1 MNDDALTKRLA
12 DTTLALCSIAS
23 VTGDERAIA
32 DELERRVRQLPHVS
46 CRRVGE
52 TVIAEIGKG
61 PVLALF
67 GHSDTVKP
75 ATDQPLGVA
84 GDRVFGCGASDMKGG
99 LAVML
104 ELLGE
109 ASRGDFSGHALRCVF
124 YDKEEGPAD
133 ASGILPALEAGVD
146 RDVDL
151 ALCLEPTDNRVE
163 AGCIGGL
170 HVRVV
175 FPGKRAHSARPWQ
188 GHNAIYEAIELLTTL
203 RDRPRRAVEVDG
215 LVFYEVLNATM
226 ASTENSRNV
235 IPDRFTLNLNFRFAP
250 GRSTDDALAE
260 LRALVPVNAELHVED
275 IAPSGA
281 VRLSHPRLRAWI
293 ARRGL
298 TVASKQAW
306 TDVARLAA
314 RGLTAVN
321 FGPGA
326 TAEAHQARE
335 SIAIASLVEHHQAL
349 RDLLGKEP
357 SPGSFDLPR

>member
-1 MNDDALTKRLA
+1 MSSDAALAKRLA
-12 DTTLALCSIAS
+12 DTTMALCRIAS
-23 VTGDERAIA
+23 VTGAERAIA
-32 DELERRVRQLPHVS
+32 DDLEARVRALPGVR

-52 TVIAEIGKG
+52 SIVADIGAG

-75 ATDQPLGVA
+75 AADQPLGID

-104 ELLGE
+104 ELLAE
-109 ASRGDFSGHALRCVF
+109 ASRGGLSERALRCVF
-124 YDKEEGPAD
+124 YDKEEGPAEE
-133 ASGILPALEAGVD
+133 SGILPLLEGDDAVV
-146 RDVDL
+146 RDVEL
-151 ALCLEPTDNRVE
+151 ALCLEPTDCRVE

-170 HVRVV
+170 HARVT
-175 FPGKRAHSARPWQ
+175 FKGKRAHSARPWQ
-188 GHNAIYEAIELLTTL
+188 GHNAIYEATGLLTTL
-203 RDRPRRAVEVDG
+203 RDRPRRAVEVEG
-215 LVFYEVLNATM
+215 LVFYEVMNATM

-250 GRSTDDALAE
+250 GRTVEDALSE
-260 LRALVPVNAELHVED
+260 LRAVVPAEAELEVID
-275 IAPSGA
+275 VAPSGA
-281 VRLSHPRLRAWI
+281 VRLSHPRLHAWI
-293 ARRGL
+293 ARQHL

-314 RGLTAVN
+314 RGLAAVN

-335 SIAIASLVEHHQAL
+335 SISISSLLAHHLAL
-349 RDLLGKEP
+349 RDLLAGP
-357 SPGSFDLPR
+357 